1 MKYWSLLHTV
11 FRNIKMF
18 SIHKVEWTFRFL
30 SLISVLTTVHSA
42 SLNDEDFLLLPSKSS
57 KSG

>member
-1 MKYWSLLHTV
+1 MKYWPLLHTV

-18 SIHKVEWTFRFL
+18 SIHKIEWTFWSL
-30 SLISVLTTVHSA
+30 SLISVLTAVHSA
-42 SLNDEDFLLLPSKSS
+42 SVNDEDFLLLPSKSS